1 MDFDIFLSI
10 AQTPVEGHT
19 PDEDTM
25 FNNFF
30 DQLQSSGAQ
39 FAQSVNNAGVAFR
52 LEPSPTE
59 SESEGLSKNIE
70 SGAMQ
75 LLNNFMQASPHSGR
89 YFLNEVREA
98 CYCAIKSCIPFIEAL
113 IKVCF
118 SISHNNSNFCF

>member
-1 MDFDIFLSI
+1 MEQIENSSFVGDSDSKDDQKVFL
-10 AQTPVEGHT
+10 
-19 PDEDTM
+19 
-25 FNNFF
+25 

-89 YFLNEVREA
+89 YFLNEVQEA

-118 SISHNNSNFCF
+118 SISHNNSNFWF